1 MFYDFLR
8 LNIMGI
14 TQPMNIFLKQEID
27 RINVVIVLL
36 ITMLNDLLLAIEGVI
51 IMNEVKFIIYYLL
64 FLYNI
69 MKINK

>member
-1 MFYDFLR
+1 
-8 LNIMGI
+8 MGI

-27 RINVVIVLL
+27 RINLVIVLL

-51 IMNEVKFIIYYLL
+51 IMNEVNFVIYYLL

-69 MKINK
+69 TKINK

>member
-1 MFYDFLR
+1 
-8 LNIMGI
+8 MGI